1 MVKKSDWK
9 IVKEMPAETAE
20 FTLEMNLNET
30 DMSLIR
36 EGLCP
41 KQMEDKWFIYFEDD
55 TLYMHR
61 SWTGYCRYTAVFLEN
76 GIVKVTVN
84 RNPEQYNETN
94 IEIDKIDFNILI
106 NGIIGRSSRDLMMK
120 YVKKK

>member
-20 FTLEMNLNET
+20 FTLEMNLNENE
-30 DMSLIR
+30 MSLIR
-36 EGLCP
+36 EGFCP
-41 KQMEDKWFIYFEDD
+41 KQMEDKWFIYFEDN
-55 TLYMHR
+55 TLYIHR

-84 RNPEQYNETN
+84 RNSEQYNETN
-94 IEIDKIDFNILI
+94 IERDKIDFNILI
-106 NGIIGRSSRDLMMK
+106 NDIIGRSSRELMMK
-120 YVKKK
+120 YIKMK